1 MIEETARE
9 RIQRIALLVWSV
21 LGILALVWLLI
32 RIAESVRIIWLPLA
46 FAAGLVFLLNPLVN
60 YFESRRIP
68 RVVGAFLA
76 FALFVAVIVAGFS
89 LLVPA
94 IRDQAEAFASSLPE
108 TYDVVLTW
116 IEGVGDRFNIEV
128 DITQGA
134 IADWLADPA
143 NQETIQQV
151 VGNFGSL
158 GGRLVR
164 GVAEGLAVLVLAPLL
179 ALYMLID
186 LRRTKALAV
195 ELTPPRHRE
204 EAVYVA
210 SAVTTAL
217 GSFVRG
223 QLLVAFI
230 VGVASSLGLWLLGI
244 PFWLI
249 IGILAGILN
258 LIPFAGPVVGGALAA
273 IVALLDGSVGKALLA
288 ILIFTLI
295 QQVDNH
301 VITPLVQRARVQLSP
316 MVIVLALI
324 VGGSLAGL
332 LGVLVAVPVTAAFRI
347 VVGHLWR
354 TRMLGQSWDEASQRM
369 IELTPPP
376 DRIVGIRRRNVAGQ
390 QRLFDTAERPALP
403 ADK

>member
-9 RIQRIALLVWSV
+9 RIQRFALLVWSV

-76 FALFVAVIVAGFS
+76 FAFFVAVIVTGFS

-116 IEGVGDRFNIEV
+116 IEDVGDRFNIEV

-134 IADWLADPA
+134 ITDWLADPA

-164 GVAEGLAVLVLAPLL
+164 GVAEGLAVVVLAPLL

-195 ELTPPRHRE
+195 EITPPRHRE

>member
-1 MIEETARE
+1 MSEETTRE
-9 RIQRIALLVWSV
+9 RIQRFALVVWSV
-21 LGILALVWLLI
+21 IGVLALVWFSI
-32 RIAESVRIIWLPLA
+32 RIAGSIRIIWLPLA
-46 FAAGLVFLLNPLVN
+46 FAAGLVFLLNPIVN
-60 YFESRRIP
+60 YFEARRIP
-68 RVVGAFLA
+68 RVIGAFLA
-76 FALFVAVIVAGFS
+76 FAFLVAVVVAGFS
-89 LLVPA
+89 LLIPA
-94 IRDQAEAFASSLPE
+94 IRTQAAAFASSLPE
-108 TYDVVLTW
+108 TYDVILTW
-116 IEGVGDRFNIEV
+116 VEDVGDRFNV
-128 DITQGA
+128 DLDLNQDS

-151 VGNFGSL
+151 VGKFGSF

-164 GVAEGLAVLVLAPLL
+164 GVAEGLAMLVLAPLL

-204 EAVYVA
+204 EAIYVA

-230 VGVASSLGLWLLGI
+230 VGLASSVGLWLLGI

-249 IGILAGILN
+249 IGIVAGILN

-273 IVALLDGSVGKALLA
+273 FVALLDGSVGKALLA

-332 LGVLVAVPVTAAFRI
+332 LGVLVAVPLTAAFRI
-347 VVGHLWR
+347 VLGHLWR
-354 TRMLGQSWDEASQRM
+354 TRMLGQTWDEASQRM

-376 DRIVGIRRRNVAGQ
+376 ERIAGIRRRNVAGQ
-390 QRLFDTAERPALP
+390 QRLFDTAERPVP
-403 ADK
+403 VNEP